1 MQSKILNM
9 RTYRSTINYISTMIL
24 VLVVFGTIASFFI
37 IESETIEEMP
47 IPIRIFLGLIAFLI
61 LWILV
66 DTNYKIRE
74 HKLHYCSGPI
84 RGQIDILKINKIQNV
99 KTWYV
104 TSLLKPALGS
114 YGLTITYNKFD
125 DIYIS
130 PKNKEDFIA
139 ELLKIN
145 PNIQII

>member
-1 MQSKILNM
+1 MLNKPLLLM
-9 RTYRSTINYISTMIL
+9 KTYRSTLNF
-24 VLVVFGTIASFFI
+24 VLVPILAMIVFGSVASFFVNN
-37 IESETIEEMP
+37 EGEK
-47 IPIRIFLGLIAFLI
+47 IPIGISIFLTVISLFI
-61 LWILV
+61 LWMLF
-66 DTNYKIRE
+66 DTKYQIKG
-74 HKLHYCSGPI
+74 KDLYYSSGPI
-84 RGQIDILKINKIQNV
+84 RGKIDIMQIHKIENI

-130 PKNKEDFIA
+130 PKRKSEFVA

-145 PNIQII
+145 PDIQIIG

>member
-1 MQSKILNM
+1 M
-9 RTYRSTINYISTMIL
+9 RTYRSTINYISPTIL

-37 IESETIEEMP
+37 VENGTIEEMP
-47 IPIRIFLGLIAFLI
+47 IPIRIFLGLIASLI
-61 LWILV
+61 LWILF
-66 DTNYKIRE
+66 DTKYKIRE
-74 HKLHYCSGPI
+74 NNLQYYSGPI
-84 RGQIDILKINKIQNV
+84 RGKIDILKINKIENV

-104 TSLLKPALGS
+104 TSLFKPALGS

-130 PKNKEDFIA
+130 PKNNEDFIA

-145 PNIQII
+145 PNIHVL

>member
-1 MQSKILNM
+1 M
-9 RTYRSTINYISTMIL
+9 RTYRSTINYISTTIL

-37 IESETIEEMP
+37 VENGTIEEMP
-47 IPIRIFLGLIAFLI
+47 IPIRFFLGLIASLI
-61 LWILV
+61 LWILF
-66 DTNYKIRE
+66 DTKYKIRGNN
-74 HKLHYCSGPI
+74 LQYYSGPI
-84 RGQIDILKINKIQNV
+84 RGKIDILKINKIENV

-104 TSLLKPALGS
+104 TSLFKPALGS

-130 PKNKEDFIA
+130 PENKENFIA

-145 PNIQII
+145 PDIHVF